1 MFARLSADA
10 DLIRA
15 HGRTLGDRAVQLR
28 DAAAALAGAG
38 DDAAAAFGAVGAR
51 FLAALRSAAGRE
63 AQVVGALSD
72 TLETARGAA
81 SDSAR
86 AYEAADGAAG
96 DRIAGRR

>member
-15 HGRTLGDRAVQLR
+15 HGRTLGERAVQLR
-28 DAAAALAGAG
+28 GAAAALAGMG
-38 DDAAAAFGAVGAR
+38 DDIAVFGPVGAR
-51 FLAALRSAAGRE
+51 FVAALGTATGRE
-63 AQVVGALSD
+63 ARAVGALGD
-72 TLETARGAA
+72 AWEAARCAA